1 MGSKTQSHPPLNSRG
16 SQSQPCVWTYAYPGF
31 REKDPVRGVKYFT
44 YAGSGLDSALLFPTH
59 ILIDNAEGPNDG
71 MVSVQSATWPAGLT
85 EGAWNDADHF
95 AEVGYDLNRPD
106 LTTTFDLRDAIARVV
121 ARATS

>member
-1 MGSKTQSHPPLNSRG
+1 
-16 SQSQPCVWTYAYPGF
+16 
-31 REKDPVRGVKYFT
+31 VKYFT